1 MVFPSCGARQPQHV
15 CARGTSVSKGAGGF
29 LSPQVVR
36 RVSFASEGAGVL
48 SLKWPLEPLR
58 DSQRGD
64 PDIFIPCLEM
74 VWSQR
79 AKFKFK
85 GDLCLG
91 DEDKS
96 KDADG
101 RYH

>member
-1 MVFPSCGARQPQHV
+1 M
-15 CARGTSVSKGAGGF
+15 
-29 LSPQVVR
+29 
-36 RVSFASEGAGVL
+36 L

-58 DSQRGD
+58 DSQRGY

-79 AKFKFK
+79 AKSKFK

-101 RYH
+101 SYH